1 MEHMNMVKV
10 FVGNSGGCRKYLE
23 KWLEDVEN
31 YLRYMGVKRWRLKA
45 SVRQEWSVIVGEMT
59 SYTELNVTVRVAVRR
74 WTVARMTVEF
84 ITLENVCV
92 CVCVRISVVACMA
105 KLSLIATVRNIVTGF
120 PHRCVKIR
128 EVTREILRRKCC
140 ISVCPI
146 TNLYIAEILVM
157 NVYGRNRKLYS
168 TFASHTVQMKRTLR
182 VQ

>member
-1 MEHMNMVKV
+1 MNMVKV

-31 YLRYMGVKRWRLKA
+31 DLRCMGVKRWRLKT
-45 SVRQEWSVIVGEMT
+45 SVRQEWSVIVGET
-59 SYTELNVTVRVAVRR
+59 TFCTELNVTARVAVRR

-84 ITLENVCV
+84 ITLENV

-128 EVTREILRRKCC
+128 EVTREILSRKCC
-140 ISVCPI
+140 ISICPI

-157 NVYGRNRKLYS
+157 NVYGRNRKLYN
-168 TFASHTVQMKRTLR
+168 TFASHTVQMKITLR
-182 VQ
+182 VR